1 MRDRIWCYGRWDGA
15 TPELAVERALSFTE
29 QGLTALKGD
38 PFDHRGLF
46 IPIEAERLA
55 IRKLEAVRGA
65 VGDDVELLVEVHGR
79 LAPSDAIR
87 IGNAMEPYRPFVYEE
102 PVPPQNIDALQ
113 RVAEAVSI
121 PIATGERLYTK
132 WDYADLLSRQIV
144 AMIQPDIVQGGG
156 ILELKKIAAMA
167 EAHYVGFQPHNP
179 YGPLCTI
186 ASLHL
191 DACVPNF
198 MIQEGGI
205 HPWFQD
211 VCFDGF
217 PRQKDGLPAA
227 APGSG
232 PRDRD
237 RRGVDRVPPLAQRRL
252 GLARRRRQHRL
263 QAGHQLVLNDSKDSH
278 AVHTPRVRR
287 QSPGP
292 GRPAAPDGGWL
303 AERAKDPNSRFLV
316 MPELDVPLS
325 EDDGASLSWLD
336 ADDVRWFGI
345 EGEPVLLGLLDGA
358 AHFALHV
365 PATSGAAAR
374 LRNYPSIRF
383 VDARSAAPVVSGSES
398 GIIAQAR
405 AQLDWHTV
413 TATVRSA
420 ARGRRWDA
428 EGSSASA

>member
-1 MRDRIWCYGRWDGA
+1 MKITAVTPVPVSSDTPSGVRNYMFVKVETDEGITGWGEATSGPMAVATMVEEFGEQLIGKDPGRIEQHWQTLYHHFHVRGGVVQMSAISGIEIALWDIKGKALGAPVYELLGGPMRDRIWCYGRWDGA

-29 QGLTALKGD
+29 QGITALKGD

-217 PRQKDGLPAA
+217 PRQKDGFLPL
-227 APGSG
+227 P
-232 PRDRD
+232 
-237 RRGVDRVPPLAQRRL
+237 Q
-252 GLARRRRQHRL
+252 
-263 QAGHQLVLNDSKDSH
+263 
-278 AVHTPRVRR
+278 
-287 QSPGP
+287 GP
-292 GRPAAPDGGWL
+292 GL
-303 AERAKDPNSRFLV
+303 
-316 MPELDVPLS
+316 
-325 EDDGASLSWLD
+325 
-336 ADDVRWFGI
+336 GI
-345 EGEPVLLGLLDGA
+345 EIDEAWIESHPWRSDASVWRAGDG
-358 AHFALHV
+358 
-365 PATSGAAAR
+365 
-374 LRNYPSIRF
+374 SI
-383 VDARSAAPVVSGSES
+383 
-398 GIIAQAR
+398 
-405 AQLDWHTV
+405 
-413 TATVRSA
+413 
-420 ARGRRWDA
+420 
-428 EGSSASA
+428 ASRQDTNWS

>member
-1 MRDRIWCYGRWDGA
+1 MKITAVTPVPVSSDTPSGVRNYMFVKVETDEGITGWGEATCGPMAVATMVEEFGEQLVGKDPGRIEQHWQTLYHHFHVRGGVVQMSAISGIEIALWDIKGKALGAPVYELLGGPMRDRIWCYGRWDGA

-217 PRQKDGLPAA
+217 PRQKDGFLPLPQD
-227 APGSG
+227 PG
-232 PRDRD
+232 
-237 RRGVDRVPPLAQRRL
+237 L
-252 GLARRRRQHRL
+252 
-263 QAGHQLVLNDSKDSH
+263 
-278 AVHTPRVRR
+278 
-287 QSPGP
+287 
-292 GRPAAPDGGWL
+292 
-303 AERAKDPNSRFLV
+303 
-316 MPELDVPLS
+316 
-325 EDDGASLSWLD
+325 
-336 ADDVRWFGI
+336 GI
-345 EGEPVLLGLLDGA
+345 EIDEAWIESHPWRSDASVWRAGDG
-358 AHFALHV
+358 
-365 PATSGAAAR
+365 
-374 LRNYPSIRF
+374 SI
-383 VDARSAAPVVSGSES
+383 
-398 GIIAQAR
+398 
-405 AQLDWHTV
+405 
-413 TATVRSA
+413 
-420 ARGRRWDA
+420 
-428 EGSSASA
+428 ASRQDTNWS

>member
-1 MRDRIWCYGRWDGA
+1 MKITAVTPVPVSSDTPSGVRNYMFVKVETDEGITGWGEATCGPMAVATMVEEFGEQLVGKDPGRIEQHWQTLYHHFHVRGGVVQMSAISGIEIALWDIKGKALGAPVYELLGGPMRDRIWCYGRWDGA

-217 PRQKDGLPAA
+217 PRQKDGFLPL
-227 APGSG
+227 P
-232 PRDRD
+232 
-237 RRGVDRVPPLAQRRL
+237 Q
-252 GLARRRRQHRL
+252 
-263 QAGHQLVLNDSKDSH
+263 
-278 AVHTPRVRR
+278 
-287 QSPGP
+287 GP
-292 GRPAAPDGGWL
+292 GL
-303 AERAKDPNSRFLV
+303 
-316 MPELDVPLS
+316 
-325 EDDGASLSWLD
+325 
-336 ADDVRWFGI
+336 GI
-345 EGEPVLLGLLDGA
+345 EIDEAWIESHPWRSDASVWRAGDG
-358 AHFALHV
+358 
-365 PATSGAAAR
+365 
-374 LRNYPSIRF
+374 SI
-383 VDARSAAPVVSGSES
+383 
-398 GIIAQAR
+398 
-405 AQLDWHTV
+405 
-413 TATVRSA
+413 
-420 ARGRRWDA
+420 
-428 EGSSASA
+428 ASRQDTNWS

>member
-1 MRDRIWCYGRWDGA
+1 MKITAVTPVPVSSDTPSGVRNYMFVKVETDEGITGWGEATSGPMAVATMVEEFGEQLIGKDPGRIEQHWQTLYHHFHVRGGVVQMSAISGIEIALWDIKGKALGAPVYELLGGPMRDRIWCYGRWDGA

-87 IGNAMEPYRPFVYEE
+87 IGNAMEAYRPFVYEE

-217 PRQKDGLPAA
+217 PRQKDGFLPL
-227 APGSG
+227 P
-232 PRDRD
+232 
-237 RRGVDRVPPLAQRRL
+237 Q
-252 GLARRRRQHRL
+252 
-263 QAGHQLVLNDSKDSH
+263 
-278 AVHTPRVRR
+278 
-287 QSPGP
+287 GP
-292 GRPAAPDGGWL
+292 GL
-303 AERAKDPNSRFLV
+303 
-316 MPELDVPLS
+316 
-325 EDDGASLSWLD
+325 
-336 ADDVRWFGI
+336 GI
-345 EGEPVLLGLLDGA
+345 EIDEAWIESHPWRSDASVWRAGDG
-358 AHFALHV
+358 
-365 PATSGAAAR
+365 
-374 LRNYPSIRF
+374 SI
-383 VDARSAAPVVSGSES
+383 
-398 GIIAQAR
+398 
-405 AQLDWHTV
+405 
-413 TATVRSA
+413 
-420 ARGRRWDA
+420 
-428 EGSSASA
+428 ASRQDTNWS

>member
-1 MRDRIWCYGRWDGA
+1 MKITSVTPVPVSAGTASGVRNYMFVKVETDEGITGWGEATSGPMAVATMVEEFGQQLIGEDPGRIEQHWQTLYHHFHVRGGVVQMSAISGIEIALWDIKGKALGAPVYDLLGGAMRERIWCYGRWDGA
-15 TPELAVERALSFTE
+15 SPEAAVERALSFTE
-29 QGLTALKGD
+29 QGITALKGD

-55 IRKLEAVRGA
+55 VKKLEAVREA

-87 IGNAMEPYRPFVYEE
+87 IGNAMEQYRPFVYEE

-113 RVAEAVSI
+113 RVAESVSI

-132 WDYADLLSRQIV
+132 WDYVDLLSRQIV

-211 VCFDGF
+211 VCFGNF
-217 PRQKDGLPAA
+217 PKQKDGFLPL
-227 APGSG
+227 P
-232 PRDRD
+232 
-237 RRGVDRVPPLAQRRL
+237 Q
-252 GLARRRRQHRL
+252 
-263 QAGHQLVLNDSKDSH
+263 
-278 AVHTPRVRR
+278 
-287 QSPGP
+287 GP
-292 GRPAAPDGGWL
+292 GL
-303 AERAKDPNSRFLV
+303 
-316 MPELDVPLS
+316 
-325 EDDGASLSWLD
+325 
-336 ADDVRWFGI
+336 GI
-345 EGEPVLLGLLDGA
+345 EIDEDWIKANPWRDDA
-358 AHFALHV
+358 AVWRAG
-365 PATSGAAAR
+365 TG
-374 LRNYPSIRF
+374 SI
-383 VDARSAAPVVSGSES
+383 
-398 GIIAQAR
+398 
-405 AQLDWHTV
+405 
-413 TATVRSA
+413 
-420 ARGRRWDA
+420 
-428 EGSSASA
+428 ASRQDTNWS